1 MAPSAQGKGYQM
13 SKMRIVIFGLAFG
26 SAIMAGLLAKGFIG
40 QKPDKEVV
48 EINKVKTVDVLTAS
62 KDIYM
67 GERFVD
73 GSTAWKP
80 WPVENITEPMITR
93 DEKPNAKEEYLS
105 ARARL
110 AVFEGETILEKKL
123 VLPGQSGFM
132 SAILPKGMRAISVA
146 ISERSSAGGFILPND
161 RVDVI
166 LTRKLDNP
174 QGSDRIITSETVLS
188 NVRVLAINQTYRQDK
203 ESDTVTVA
211 EGKTATLELDPR
223 QSEVIAMIESTG
235 ELSLALRSIAEND
248 GKSMDQE
255 GPKLSEKY
263 TGKKQGGGDTLFVR
277 YGVESYTSTR

>member
-1 MAPSAQGKGYQM
+1 M
-13 SKMRIVIFGLAFG
+13 SKMRIIILGLALG

-62 KDIYM
+62 KDILM

-73 GSTAWKP
+73 GSTVWKP
-80 WPVENITEPMITR
+80 WPLENVTDAMITR
-93 DEKPNAKEEYLS
+93 DEKPDAKEAYLA

-123 VLPGQSGFM
+123 VLPGQTGFM

-146 ISERSSAGGFILPND
+146 ISEHSSAGGFILPND

-166 LTRKLDNP
+166 LTKKLDNP
-174 QGSDRIITSETVLS
+174 QGGDKIVTSETALT
-188 NVRVLAINQTYRQDK
+188 NVRVLAINQTYRQEQDG
-203 ESDTVTVA
+203 DTVTVA
-211 EGKTATLELDPR
+211 EGKTATLELDPH
-223 QSEVIAMIESTG
+223 QSEVISMIESAG

-248 GKSMDQE
+248 GKSMDKE

-263 TGKKQGGGDTLFVR
+263 MGKKQGGGDTLFVR
-277 YGVESYTSTR
+277 YGVETYSSTR

>member
-1 MAPSAQGKGYQM
+1 M

-40 QKPDKEVV
+40 QKPEKEIV
-48 EINKVKTVDVLTAS
+48 EISKVKTVDVLTAL
-62 KDIYM
+62 KDINM

-80 WPVENITEPMITR
+80 WPVENVTEFMITR
-93 DEKPNAKEEYLS
+93 EEKPDAREAYLS

-110 AVFEGETILEKKL
+110 AIFEGETILEKKL

-146 ISERSSAGGFILPND
+146 VNEHSGAGGFILPND

-174 QGSDRIITSETVLS
+174 QGSDRVVNSEIVLS

-203 ESDTVTVA
+203 EGEQVTVA

-223 QSEVIAMIESTG
+223 QSEIISMIESSG

-248 GKSMDQE
+248 GKDMEKE

-263 TGKKQGGGDTLFVR
+263 SGRKKAGGGETLFVR
-277 YGVESYTSTR
+277 YGVETYSSTR

>member
-1 MAPSAQGKGYQM
+1 M
-13 SKMRIVIFGLAFG
+13 SKMRIIILGLAFG

-62 KDIYM
+62 KDILM

-73 GSTAWKP
+73 GSTVWKP
-80 WPVENITEPMITR
+80 WPLENVTDAMITR
-93 DEKPNAKEEYLS
+93 DEKPDAKEAYLA

-123 VLPGQSGFM
+123 VLPGQTGFM

-146 ISERSSAGGFILPND
+146 ISEHSSAGGFILPND

-166 LTRKLDNP
+166 LTKKLDNP
-174 QGSDRIITSETVLS
+174 QGGDKIVTSETALT
-188 NVRVLAINQTYRQDK
+188 NVRVLAINQTYRQEQDG
-203 ESDTVTVA
+203 DTVTVA
-211 EGKTATLELDPR
+211 EGKTATLELDPH
-223 QSEVIAMIESTG
+223 QSEVISMIESAG

-248 GKSMDQE
+248 GKSMDKE

-263 TGKKQGGGDTLFVR
+263 MGKKQGGGDTLFVR
-277 YGVESYTSTR
+277 YGVETYSSTR

>member
-1 MAPSAQGKGYQM
+1 M
-13 SKMRIVIFGLAFG
+13 SKMRSVILGLALG
-26 SAIMAGLLAKGFIG
+26 SAVMAGLMAKGFIG

-62 KDIYM
+62 KDINM

-73 GSTAWKP
+73 GSVTWKP
-80 WPVENITEPMITR
+80 WPVENITDPMITR
-93 DEKPNAKEEYLS
+93 DEKPDARESYLS
-105 ARARL
+105 ARARITI
-110 AVFEGETILEKKL
+110 FEGETILEKKL

-146 ISERSSAGGFILPND
+146 VSEHSGAGGFILPND

-174 QGSDRIITSETVLS
+174 QGGDKLVKSEIVLS
-188 NVRVLAINQTYRQDK
+188 NVRVLAINQTYKQDK
-203 ESDTVTVA
+203 DSDTVTVA

-223 QSEVIAMIESTG
+223 QSEIIAMIETVG

-248 GKSMDQE
+248 GKNMEKE
-255 GPKLSEKY
+255 GPQLSDKY
-263 TGKKQGGGDTLFVR
+263 SGKKKTGGGDTLFVR
-277 YGVESYTSTR
+277 YGIETYSSSR